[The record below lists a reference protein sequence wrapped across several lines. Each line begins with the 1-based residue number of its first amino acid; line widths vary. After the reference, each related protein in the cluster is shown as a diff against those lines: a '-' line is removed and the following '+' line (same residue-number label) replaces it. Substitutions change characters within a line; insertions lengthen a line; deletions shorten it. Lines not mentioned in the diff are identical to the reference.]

1 MLMLAYRTNPLYL
14 LILILNL
21 PISVQLAQR
30 HILLPAHSHSLPPSI
45 RLLQEL
51 PQSLLT
57 LLQRLRRGRI
67 SHLVHRA
74 PEIERV
80 RNVGAHA

>member
-1 MLMLAYRTNPLYL
+1 MLMLAYPTNPSYL

-21 PISVQLAQR
+21 PISVQFTHR
-30 HILLPAHSHSLPPSI
+30 NILLPTHSHSLPPSI
-45 RLLQEL
+45 RLLQEF

-67 SHLVHRA
+67 GHLVHRA
-74 PEIERV
+74 PEIEGV
-80 RNVGAHA
+80 CYVGAHA